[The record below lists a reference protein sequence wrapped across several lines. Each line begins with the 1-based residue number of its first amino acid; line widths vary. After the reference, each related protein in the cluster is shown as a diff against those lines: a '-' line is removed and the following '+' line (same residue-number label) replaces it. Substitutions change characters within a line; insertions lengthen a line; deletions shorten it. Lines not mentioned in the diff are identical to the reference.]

1 VQTVSV
7 AISDTNYDR
16 RSSYEYALRE
26 MPDVRLLAND
36 ESSADIPFTSRR
48 LKSRINMTIVENEL
62 ARIKRLMPRVLLMD
76 MNLCAEERCE
86 MLESLRRECPET
98 LVVLVGDESGNEELI
113 MNALIAGA
121 RGYLSHE
128 TVHHHLPK
136 VAKVVHHG
144 EFWVA
149 RKMLG
154 TMMDRVKN
162 HELH

>member
-1 VQTVSV
+1 MQTVSV
-7 AISDTNYDR
+7 AISDANYER

-36 ESSADIPFTSRR
+36 ESSADILLTSRR
-48 LKSRINMTIVENEL
+48 SKSRINMTIVENEL
-62 ARIKRLMPRVLLMD
+62 ARIKRLMLRVLLMD
-76 MNLCAEERCE
+76 MNLCPEDVCE
-86 MLESLRRECPET
+86 MLEYLRRECSET
-98 LVVLVGDESGNEELI
+98 YVVLVGDESGNEELI

-128 TVHHHLPK
+128 TVHHNLPK
-136 VAKVVHHG
+136 VAKVVNRG

-154 TMMDRVKN
+154 IMMDRVKN